1 MARRPKERG
10 GFEEKDLDLAPM
22 MNLVIIL
29 IPLLL
34 MSVVFL
40 EIGVINITA
49 PTLSVGAPSEDRPP
63 PEEEPLNLTI
73 AISADGFRI
82 AATGAV
88 LQPRGAC
95 PPQGPTLCLEE
106 SSVDVTAKVEEARRL
121 MAQGAAGPGE
131 GALEQAVSAYD
142 YRSLYNELS
151 RIKKEHPDETIVTLS
166 ADADIPF
173 AVLVRVMDVARFQL
187 EKESYDTNS
196 EFWQAQYA
204 TDGTQ
209 YSVLFGDP
217 VLSILQ

>member
-1 MARRPKERG
+1 
-10 GFEEKDLDLAPM
+10 
-22 MNLVIIL
+22 LVIIL

-63 PEEEPLNLTI
+63 PDEEPLNLTI

-95 PPQGPTLCLEE
+95 PPQGPTLCLEA
-106 SSVDVTAKVEEARRL
+106 SSVDVGAKVEEARR
-121 MAQGAAGPGE
+121 MMSQGAQGTGE
-131 GALEQAVSAYD
+131 GALEEAVSAYN
-142 YRSLYNELS
+142 YRGLYNELS
-151 RIKKEHPDETIVTLS
+151 RIKKEFPNETIVTLS

-173 AVLVRVMDVARFQL
+173 AVLVRVMDVSRFRL

-196 EFWQAQYA
+196 EFWQAQNVSP
-204 TDGTQ
+204 DPKE
-209 YSVLFGDP
+209 SILFGDP